1 MNETNENSCCICGT
15 VKNCGKYLEK
25 VLENMET
32 IGAIFSSFKIIISYD
47 VSSDNSLEILQK
59 YEKMHSDTMI
69 LHVNTEQLYEYRV
82 YNIAKARN
90 KCLDIIR
97 EQFLTCK
104 YFIMMDCDDVCSSI
118 RDLEPLKYY
127 LDKLP
132 NNDKVIKV
140 NCAISNIDFET
151 NIFWISPE
159 DIKKYNLPNWLRG
172 CNSIVDPHP
181 TAINELNKVNLLHI
195 YKTSIC
201 KCITWN
207 TLVNTYDVTSVNLLK
222 IDTEG
227 HDCKIIQNILH
238 SNTVFPNEIL
248 FEYNILTNKDEF
260 KNTIDL
266 LTDNGYYEIEKGFDT
281 IKVKKQ

>member
-1 MNETNENSCCICGT
+1 MKYDFIEIGT
-15 VKNCGKYLEK
+15 SDFDTL
-25 VLENMET
+25 LENT
-32 IGAIFSSFKIIISYD
+32 IDQIGIS
-47 VSSDNSLEILQK
+47 I
-59 YEKMHSDTMI
+59 
-69 LHVNTEQLYEYRV
+69 
-82 YNIAKARN
+82 
-90 KCLDIIR
+90 
-97 EQFLTCK
+97 
-104 YFIMMDCDDVCSSI
+104 
-118 RDLEPLKYY
+118 EPLKYY

-159 DIKKYNLPNWLRG
+159 DIEKYNLPNWLRG
-172 CNSIVDPHP
+172 CNSIINPHP
-181 TAINELNKVNLLHI
+181 TAIYELNKVNLLHI
-195 YKTSIC
+195 YKTSTC
-201 KCITWN
+201 KCITWT
-207 TLVNTYDVTSVNLLK
+207 TLVNTYNITSVNLLK